1 MIDAPNARFGL
12 AGTLDNHK
20 VLGRYLPTLVLD
32 GESTCSEPVKDISS
46 CVSSKMPFTFGMGLG
61 CPLL

>member
-20 VLGRYLPTLVLD
+20 VLGTYLPTLVLD
-32 GESTCSEPVKDISS
+32 VLDGNLHV
-46 CVSSKMPFTFGMGLG
+46 LN
-61 CPLL
+61 L